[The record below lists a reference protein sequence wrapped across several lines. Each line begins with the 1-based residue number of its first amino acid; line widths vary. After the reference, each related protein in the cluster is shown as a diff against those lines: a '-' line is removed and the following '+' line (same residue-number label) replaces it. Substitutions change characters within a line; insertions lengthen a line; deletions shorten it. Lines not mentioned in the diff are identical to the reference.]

1 VTAASVVFRVQRR
14 DYALPIE
21 LVREVIRVGEITPVP
36 HAARGA
42 RGLTCVR
49 GRLLPVID
57 AAVLLG
63 HPPAAI
69 DTESRLVIV
78 AAGGPRMIAILVD
91 RVGGLRDAAAV
102 DALDVTQLIG
112 GAA

>member
-1 VTAASVVFRVQRR
+1 VSPAVVFRVRRR
-14 DYALPIE
+14 DYALPVDR
-21 LVREVIRVGEITPVP
+21 VREVIRVGEITPVP

-63 HPPAAI
+63 HAPAAI
-69 DTESRLVIV
+69 DGESRLVIV
-78 AAGGPRMIAILVD
+78 AAGGARMIAILVD
-91 RVGGLRDAAAV
+91 RVGGLRDGGGAEL
-102 DALDVTQLIG
+102 LDVTQLIG